1 MPGQNKGFISN
12 LDEYFKRYSVDKK
25 VNSMVYKDP
34 KFGES
39 IKRMKQRRKDL
50 EDLMNKIYDED
61 KDN

>member
-1 MPGQNKGFISN
+1 M
-12 LDEYFKRYSVDKK
+12 VD
-25 VNSMVYKDP
+25 KDP